1 VNSFEKAMNSIAGGK
16 VLDIATQEGHFIRL
30 LMNNLKSYTEIVG
43 IDVNEKSIEIAVDT
57 FGDEKV
63 QFMVM
68 NAEKLG
74 FEDNSFDTVSIS
86 ASFHHLSNIRLVLNE
101 IKRVLKLGGNLIIM
115 EMHRDGQTE
124 AQLSSIYL
132 HHWVAA
138 VDTAQG
144 HVHKRTLA
152 RQEIINYVESLRLSN
167 VEYYDVVDSDSNPME
182 RSKLNQLG
190 SLIDGAIH
198 RIEEA
203 NANNELKK
211 RGQELRYRLY
221 EVGAQKEPI
230 LVVLG
235 KR

>member
-30 LMNNLKSYTEIVG
+30 LMNNLKSYIEIVG

-190 SLIDGAIH
+190 SLIDGVIH